1 MDWRSSV
8 PVCRPKDPMTDT
20 APPRPWFSSLRVLL
34 PALRRQRTLLGGWLL
49 ALALASAAAL
59 SMPLAVKLAFDH
71 GFSDAARIDR
81 VFPLLIGAIVAFAAT
96 GALQGIVVALL
107 GERIVAD
114 LRSRLYGHLIAL
126 DIDFH
131 ERNRSG
137 ELMARLAADTEL
149 VRGVVGTSLP
159 GAIRAAITLVGG
171 TTMLFV
177 TSPALALWTLLALPL
192 LAVPVLMNGERLG
205 RAAREAQDR
214 IGDAIAHAAETL
226 GASAAVRAH
235 AREAHERLRFAGALG
250 GAVRA
255 ADRRIAIQATIT
267 FVAVA
272 VVSIL
277 LLFVSWRGL
286 SLVQDGRMS
295 AGELGQF
302 MVYAALCAGSVGEL
316 TEVWHDLQRI
326 AGGLG
331 RIDELLARPAGI
343 RSPAQPRA
351 VPQPLRGELHFESVD
366 FRYPQRPELAALSGF
381 DLQVRPGETVAL
393 VGPSGAG
400 KSTVLALL
408 LRFHDPVAGR
418 VRVDGIDLA
427 ALDLEAWRNHV
438 ALVPQQPT
446 LFAASLADNLRYARL
461 DASDDELREALRIA
475 HADAFVDALPD
486 GLDTP
491 LGERGALLS
500 GGQAQRI
507 AIARAVLRDAPIL
520 LLDEATSALDAQSEH
535 AVREAMDTL
544 ARGRTTLVIAHRL
557 STVQRADRIVVMDR
571 GRIVAEGRHAEL
583 LAQGGLYAELATLQL
598 LR

>member
-1 MDWRSSV
+1 
-8 PVCRPKDPMTDT
+8 MTDT
-20 APPRPWFSSLRVLL
+20 APPPPRFSSLRVLL
-34 PALRRQRTLLGGWLL
+34 PALRRQRPLLGGWLL

-59 SMPLAVKLAFDH
+59 SMPLAVKLAFDQ
-71 GFSDAARIDR
+71 GFSDPARIDR

-226 GASAAVRAH
+226 GASATVRAH

-272 VVSIL
+272 VVSML

-286 SLVQDGRMS
+286 SLVQDGRLS
-295 AGELGQF
+295 PGELGQF

-316 TEVWHDLQRI
+316 TEIWHDLQRI

-343 RSPAQPRA
+343 RTPAQARA
-351 VPQPLRGELHFESVD
+351 LPQPLRGELHFESVE
-366 FRYPQRPELAALSGF
+366 FRYPQRPGLAALSGF
-381 DLQVRPGETVAL
+381 DLRVRPGETVAL

-400 KSTVLALL
+400 KSTVLGLL
-408 LRFHDPVAGR
+408 LRFHDPVSGR
-418 VRVDGIDLA
+418 VRVDGVDLA
-427 ALDLEAWRNHV
+427 ALDLETWRNQV

-461 DASDDELREALRIA
+461 DAGDDDLRRALRIA
-475 HADAFVDALPD
+475 HADAFVDALPG

-544 ARGRTTLVIAHRL
+544 AQDRTTLVIAHRL